1 MVLFCDS
8 GRNKMYFEG
17 AARAKKRNFL
27 AKTFPK
33 LPENIIFDIL
43 LEGQNI
49 LAKNGLNGVL
59 R

>member
-1 MVLFCDS
+1 
-8 GRNKMYFEG
+8 MYFEG
-17 AARAKKRNFL
+17 AACSKKRNFL

-49 LAKNGLNGVL
+49 LAQNRLNGVL